1 MERRGHNGYVMRIS
15 TLPCLSVAVG
25 NPWLTQRRYTA
36 GRESWRDSTRSEVV
50 GLGVGGEWGALRHPS
65 SQNMAFGVVEGPEIN
80 TQYGN
85 MTAW

>member
-36 GRESWRDSTRSEVV
+36 GRESWRDSTRNEVV
-50 GLGVGGEWGALRHPS
+50 VGVGGGLLRHPS
-65 SQNMAFGVVEGPEIN
+65 SQNKAFGVVEGQKPEIN

-85 MTAW
+85 MTA